1 MPSATTVISPLFWFY
16 IAVQAGWLFWAVMNF
31 IRRNDEL
38 PLVVAVFL
46 AYCGSY
52 RFLGAALGYYDWIN
66 LQPYGLAVSI
76 DFNSAGMAL
85 GVLAFGQSVLL
96 ISYRMWQNKI
106 LVVQEQGLPGIVV
119 SRLRNL
125 LVFLTVV
132 GLPIVLWAKYQFARL
147 EATGQA
153 GAFSGTAY
161 VQQLPFVLVALALFL
176 FLVWRFGILRG
187 FFEKSVALIL
197 LLVIGYLTFGTS
209 GRFLFLGWIIGGSY
223 IVSTLWFGLKRI
235 PVLLAGAVIAMALFG
250 VAGAM
255 RDTSETDTIAAG
267 IERTKQASDA
277 NMLDGLTFLMQV
289 YPEMLPYEYGMG
301 HIEILE
307 RPIPRKLWPGK
318 PAGGYMNKLGLF
330 NAGSSVEIGISPTL
344 FGSFYQEGGVA
355 GVFIFSIIY
364 GWVMARMVRYSME
377 LRPLFGVMIRAGL
390 IAGLIPLLR
399 GGDLPGI
406 YAWLGMAFWPMLF
419 FMWWNRDYLRPGVA
433 NPPLKTSRRQ
443 RKQKQPQDQSP
454 QALAPFSVT
463 SSPEE
468 RESLKTNAEK
478 LPGEI

>member
-1 MPSATTVISPLFWFY
+1 
-16 IAVQAGWLFWAVMNF
+16 
-31 IRRNDEL
+31 
-38 PLVVAVFL
+38 
-46 AYCGSY
+46 
-52 RFLGAALGYYDWIN
+52 
-66 LQPYGLAVSI
+66 
-76 DFNSAGMAL
+76 
-85 GVLAFGQSVLL
+85 
-96 ISYRMWQNKI
+96 
-106 LVVQEQGLPGIVV
+106 
-119 SRLRNL
+119 
-125 LVFLTVV
+125 
-132 GLPIVLWAKYQFARL
+132 
-147 EATGQA
+147 
-153 GAFSGTAY
+153 
-161 VQQLPFVLVALALFL
+161 
-176 FLVWRFGILRG
+176 
-187 FFEKSVALIL
+187 
-197 LLVIGYLTFGTS
+197 
-209 GRFLFLGWIIGGSY
+209 
-223 IVSTLWFGLKRI
+223 
-235 PVLLAGAVIAMALFG
+235 
-250 VAGAM
+250 
-255 RDTSETDTIAAG
+255 
-267 IERTKQASDA
+267 
-277 NMLDGLTFLMQV
+277 
-289 YPEMLPYEYGMG
+289 
-301 HIEILE
+301 
-307 RPIPRKLWPGK
+307 
-318 PAGGYMNKLGLF
+318 
-330 NAGSSVEIGISPTL
+330 VEIGISPTL